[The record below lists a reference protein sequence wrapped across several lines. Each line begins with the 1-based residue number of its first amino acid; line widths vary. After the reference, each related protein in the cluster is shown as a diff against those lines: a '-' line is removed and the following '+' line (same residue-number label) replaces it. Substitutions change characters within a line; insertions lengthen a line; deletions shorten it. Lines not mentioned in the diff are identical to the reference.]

1 MAARLPQLE
10 SRVYGL
16 SSNGG
21 RVMSEQKTCANP
33 ACTCVPEKGE
43 KYCSA
48 HCEGMGDK
56 TEIVCKCGHEHCG
69 GNA

>member
-1 MAARLPQLE
+1 MAPTPE
-10 SRVYGL
+10 C
-16 SSNGG
+16 G
-21 RVMSEQKTCANP
+21 RWRKSMADAKKCANP

-48 HCEGMGDK
+48 HCEGLHK
-56 TEIVCKCGHEHCG
+56 QVEIVCKCGHEHCG

>member
-1 MAARLPQLE
+1 
-10 SRVYGL
+10 
-16 SSNGG
+16 
-21 RVMSEQKTCANP
+21 MSEQKTCANP